1 MQSRDIGGRERPE
14 TGAGERAFTPALGK
28 SWLTPLYDT
37 AIALFTREQVWRQ
50 ALVAHIALKP
60 ADRLID
66 VGCGTGSLLEELW
79 RTCPDAEMV
88 GVEPDPEALA
98 IAKRKLGSEVTKIR
112 WHNGFLDTLKFD
124 HAWQPT
130 KIVSS
135 LVLHQVPLD
144 QKREILALAYRM
156 LAPGGQFLIA
166 DYMHQRN
173 AVMRLLFR
181 VTVQQFDGIRDT
193 QPNADGVLEKCLSSI
208 FSRAECVA
216 RYHTPTGTISIWR
229 ANKEGDHI
237 E

>member
-124 HAWQPT
+124 HAWPT
-130 KIVSS
+130 F
-135 LVLHQVPLD
+135 LD
-144 QKREILALAYRM
+144 VFIDNLNSHRFLNIYLWLKCYICSKLAY
-156 LAPGGQFLIA
+156 F
-166 DYMHQRN
+166 N
-173 AVMRLLFR
+173 
-181 VTVQQFDGIRDT
+181 
-193 QPNADGVLEKCLSSI
+193 EKI
-208 FSRAECVA
+208 NF
-216 RYHTPTGTISIWR
+216 
-229 ANKEGDHI
+229 
-237 E
+237 